1 MTTTLTLVPDPDDGN
16 DPVTDTTTPDPAW
29 PTPPAPSPDDL
40 EPAPTEPAP
49 PPPAPVPVEPVDE
62 VWTPDAARK
71 PLLPAW
77 MTDRA
82 TRRATIHWWIGHV
95 LHVFGF
101 HTLRT
106 PLYAGR
112 VAARSPIGAGRC
124 LVVLG
129 RWLVDARV
137 ASERDAMREA
147 LRAEGGSAAP
157 LARLAKQHRT
167 SVLARLGVLIVGLVF
182 VLTLVASFSGVG
194 LLVAVML
201 SVLGLGMVG
210 RPRDRKLTSWAVS
223 KDSTP
228 KLTLELVTEALMSL
242 GIDGI
247 NRAAKL
253 DPRAIR
259 YLSPVH
265 RSGTGWRVDIE
276 LPAGVPASSVIERRD
291 RMASALRR
299 KLGQVW
305 LSPDPDAHE
314 GVVVLFVAD
323 KSFSGDARPV
333 EWALAAK
340 GRVDVF
346 EPFPIGVDEQGR
358 QRTVQLFGAQPTS
371 IVIGA
376 IPRMGKSFLLRL
388 LCLAAVLDPTVRLF
402 IYNLK
407 GGVDFAALK
416 AVAHRYMTGD
426 RPDHMRAM
434 LVDLKAIQ
442 REMRRRYD
450 LLETLPVD
458 VCPEGKLTR
467 ELASKRSLGL
477 FPIVAAFDEC
487 QIALEHP
494 ELGKELEAVITDLVK
509 RGPAVGIVVWLSTQ
523 RPDGKSIPTPIR
535 DNCGLRF
542 ALKVMTWQV
551 SDMILGG
558 GLAKAGWSAHTL
570 SRRDVGVAMMAGEGA
585 DPVIVR
591 AAYIDG
597 VAAQAIA
604 ERARQVRVATGWLS
618 GQAAGDTP
626 EPETDTSESAETILD
641 HLLAIWPAGQLA
653 MWCQSLAE
661 RLAERWPDTYG
672 AWEGRQVTMAVK
684 RFGITSRDVK
694 AKDGDG
700 VERNRKG
707 ITLDD
712 LGAALDRHTPI
723 DTPTAAQV
731 PTEPP
736 LPSPGIAT
744 EGQPVADSPASEPPA
759 GPCSEVGG
767 SVDWPEVEI
776 LYDPDIE

>member
-1 MTTTLTLVPDPDDGN
+1 MTTPTLTLVPDPDDNN
-16 DPVTDTTTPDPAW
+16 DHDVLGQADTDSPLAAEPW
-29 PTPPAPSPDDL
+29 PTPPTPADDDPP
-40 EPAPTEPAP
+40 PAAAEGEVLP
-49 PPPAPVPVEPVDE
+49 PPPGPATVAVLDAVWRPE
-62 VWTPDAARK
+62 VARK
-71 PLLPAW
+71 PLLPIWLRDAQ
-77 MTDRA
+77 
-82 TRRATIHWWIGHV
+82 TRRAAVRWWAGHTT
-95 LHVFGF
+95 HVAAF
-101 HTLRT
+101 HTLRS

-112 VAARSPIGAGRC
+112 VAARSPIGIGRC
-124 LVVLG
+124 LVVVG
-129 RWLVDARV
+129 RWLIDAR
-137 ASERDAMREA
+137 AGSERDAMREA
-147 LRAEGGSAAP
+147 LRADGGSGAP
-157 LARLAKQHRT
+157 LARVARQHRN
-167 SVLARLGVLIVGLVF
+167 SVLARFAMFTFALIASLMLFATLRPLVQLLTLAFALLGLGVL
-182 VLTLVASFSGVG
+182 
-194 LLVAVML
+194 
-201 SVLGLGMVG
+201 G
-210 RPRDRKLTSWAVS
+210 RPTDRKLTSWAVS

-242 GIDGI
+242 GIEGI

-265 RSGTGWRVDIE
+265 RSGTGWRVDVE
-276 LPAGVPASSVIERRD
+276 LPAGVPASAVIERRE

-323 KSFSGDARPV
+323 RSFSGDARPV
-333 EWALAAK
+333 EWPLAAK

-346 EPFPIGVDEQGR
+346 EAFPIGVDEQGR
-358 QRTVQLFGAQPTS
+358 QVTVQLFGSQPTS

-388 LCLAAVLDPTVRLF
+388 LCLAAVLDPTVRLV

-416 AVAHRYMTGD
+416 AVAHRYTAGD

-434 LVDLKAIQ
+434 LTDLKGIQ

-626 EPETDTSESAETILD
+626 EPEADTSEPTETILD

-653 MWCQSLAE
+653 MWCQTLAE
-661 RLAERWPDTYG
+661 RLADRWPDTYG

-694 AKDGDG
+694 AKDADG
-700 VERNRKG
+700 LDRTRKG

-712 LGAALDRHTPI
+712 LGAALDRHTPEP
-723 DTPTAAQV
+723 TPPTAG
-731 PTEPP
+731 PP
-736 LPSPGIAT
+736 GAVLDDD
-744 EGQPVADSPASEPPA
+744 EHQADDDPPA
-759 GPCSEVGG
+759 EVDQAEAEGG
-767 SVDWPEVEI
+767 ETVVEI
-776 LYDPDIE
+776 LYDPDEE

>member
-16 DPVTDTTTPDPAW
+16 DPVPDTTTSDSAW
-29 PTPPAPSPDDL
+29 PTPPAPSPEDL
-40 EPAPTEPAP
+40 EPP
-49 PPPAPVPVEPVDE
+49 PPPPGPQPPLVPVETIDE
-62 VWTPDAARK
+62 VWTPETTRK

-82 TRRATIHWWIGHV
+82 TRRATIRWWIGHV
-95 LHVFGF
+95 LHVLGF

-106 PLYAGR
+106 PLYTGR

-129 RWLVDARV
+129 RWLIDARA

-167 SVLARLGVLIVGLVF
+167 SVLARFGLLIVGLVF
-182 VLTLVASFSGVG
+182 VLTLVASFSGVA
-194 LLVAVML
+194 LLVALVM
-201 SVLGLGMVG
+201 SVLGLGIVG

-259 YLSPVH
+259 YLTPVH
-265 RSGTGWRVDIE
+265 RSGTGWRVDVE

-314 GVVVLFVAD
+314 GVVILFVAD

-333 EWALAAK
+333 EWPLTAK

-346 EPFPIGVDEQGR
+346 EPFPVGVDEQGR
-358 QRTVQLFGAQPTS
+358 QVTVQLFGAQPTS

-388 LCLAAVLDPTVRLF
+388 LCLAAVLDATVRLYV
-402 IYNLK
+402 YNLK

-416 AVAHRYMTGD
+416 AVAHRYTAGD

-585 DPVIVR
+585 DPMIVR

-597 VAAQAIA
+597 VAAQTIA

-626 EPETDTSESAETILD
+626 APDADTDEPTETILD

-653 MWCQSLAE
+653 IWCQTLAE

-694 AKDGDG
+694 AKDADG

-712 LGAALDRHTPI
+712 LGAALDRHTPV
-723 DTPTAAQV
+723 DSPTPAAVSTEAPPPPIEPVGDGQDEG
-731 PTEPP
+731 EPP
-736 LPSPGIAT
+736 VDDQAN
-744 EGQPVADSPASEPPA
+744 
-759 GPCSEVGG
+759 G
-767 SVDWPEVEI
+767 SHPEAHDTVDWPEVEI